1 MLAQTFDDDT
11 AHEVFVDDGVDVGL
25 VAQRVADAFAWIV
38 RAVHDSTRPLRTSVE
53 AAGGVDAN
61 PSLQASREAAS
72 LCMIEH
78 REGAAARARASD
90 VVDSAFVG
98 ADEQVVVGAGHR
110 SIVARIA
117 GEQQRCPVA
126 ADAVLGETAAMSA
139 SPAVASSDLSARKD
153 PELVWRETTYV
164 SPAQQAQLTVRA
176 VVMGMLIGGVMCL
189 SNLYVFFKTGWSLG
203 VTLTAC
209 IIAFGVFKG
218 LQAVGVRP
226 LGALENNALTT
237 VASGAGFMTGGG
249 NMAAFGALLMVT
261 TLRPDTVPLM
271 AWFAV
276 IAAMGVFVAIPIKRQ
291 LVNKEALPFPTGT
304 ATAET
309 LRSLHGAG
317 SDGAAKSKSLL
328 GAGVFAAIITLLRD
342 LKAIPASLSFPG
354 TLGGLPLAQWTIA
367 FKTEVVLL
375 GAGAL
380 MSFRTGWSLL
390 LAAFLTYVVLAPSLL
405 ENGLIAEA
413 SYKTI
418 VGFTLWPG
426 AALLVSSGLTSFLF
440 DWRSVLR
447 SFSGLTAIFKK
458 KSAVV
463 DDDRDPLRDIEAP
476 AWWFPLALIV
486 LGPVIVLLMSLLF
499 QIPWW
504 AGAVAVPLSVL
515 MGFVA
520 ARVTGET
527 DVTPTKALGPVTQLV
542 FGVITPGNLSGN
554 IMSANVTGGIGLH
567 AADLLTTLKTG
578 WLLGANPR
586 HQLYAQLFGVV
597 AGAIVIVPA
606 FNLLIPDPSVLGG
619 EMWPA
624 PSCVVWAGVS
634 KAFAGGLS
642 ALSFEAKIA
651 AAIAAVL
658 GVTMALMEKLAPK
671 SIVKFLPSP
680 SGIGIAMVI
689 PGSNAIA
696 MFIGSLVA
704 DQLRRRRP
712 VLHERYTV
720 AVASGLIAGESL
732 MGIAVIA
739 WGLIFS

>member
-1 MLAQTFDDDT
+1 
-11 AHEVFVDDGVDVGL
+11 
-25 VAQRVADAFAWIV
+25 
-38 RAVHDSTRPLRTSVE
+38 
-53 AAGGVDAN
+53 
-61 PSLQASREAAS
+61 
-72 LCMIEH
+72 
-78 REGAAARARASD
+78 
-90 VVDSAFVG
+90 
-98 ADEQVVVGAGHR
+98 
-110 SIVARIA
+110 
-117 GEQQRCPVA
+117 
-126 ADAVLGETAAMSA
+126 
-139 SPAVASSDLSARKD
+139 
-153 PELVWRETTYV
+153 
-164 SPAQQAQLTVRA
+164 
-176 VVMGMLIGGVMCL
+176 MCL

-218 LQAVGVRP
+218 LAAAGARP
-226 LGALENNALTT
+226 MGALENNALTT

-261 TLRPDTVPLM
+261 TLRPDTLPLM

-309 LRSLHGAG
+309 LKSLYSEGG
-317 SDGAAKSKSLL
+317 DGAAKSKSLL
-328 GAGVFAAIITLLRD
+328 AAGLFAATITALRD
-342 LKAIPASLSFPG
+342 FFKVLPATINLPG
-354 TLGGLPLAQWTIA
+354 TLAGLPLLKWTIA
-367 FKTEVVLL
+367 LKTEVVLL

-390 LAAFLTYVVLAPSLL
+390 LAALLTYVVLAPALL
-405 ENGLIAEA
+405 ENGVLTDV
-413 SYKTI
+413 SYKAI

-447 SFSGLTAIFKK
+447 SFSGLAALLKK
-458 KSAVV
+458 KDANAAL
-463 DDDRDPLRDIEAP
+463 DEDRDPLRDIEAP
-476 AWWFPLALIV
+476 AWWFPVALLV

-504 AGAVAVPLSVL
+504 AGVVAVPLSVL

-586 HQLYAQLFGVV
+586 QQLYAQLFGVV

-642 ALSFEAKIA
+642 ALSSQAKIA

-671 SIVKFLPSP
+671 SVMKFLPSP

-689 PGSNAIA
+689 PASNAIA
-696 MFIGSLVA
+696 MFIGSFVA

-712 VLHERYTV
+712 DLHERYTV
-720 AVASGLIAGESL
+720 SVASGLIAGESL
-732 MGIAVIA
+732 MGIAIIA
-739 WGLIFS
+739 IGLLFAAG

>member
-1 MLAQTFDDDT
+1 MSAAPT
-11 AHEVFVDDGVDVGL
+11 A
-25 VAQRVADAFAWIV
+25 A
-38 RAVHDSTRPLRTSVE
+38 E
-53 AAGGVDAN
+53 AA
-61 PSLQASREAAS
+61 
-72 LCMIEH
+72 
-78 REGAAARARASD
+78 
-90 VVDSAFVG
+90 
-98 ADEQVVVGAGHR
+98 
-110 SIVARIA
+110 
-117 GEQQRCPVA
+117 
-126 ADAVLGETAAMSA
+126 TAATDA
-139 SPAVASSDLSARKD
+139 ERHWRDTVYVTPQQSP
-153 PELVWRETTYV
+153 
-164 SPAQQAQLTVRA
+164 QLTVRA
-176 VVMGMLIGGVMCL
+176 VVGGMLIGAVMCL

-218 LQAVGVRP
+218 VAAMGGRP
-226 LGALENNALTT
+226 MGALENNALTT

-261 TLRPDTVPLM
+261 TLRPSTVPLM

-276 IAAMGVFVAIPIKRQ
+276 IAALGVFVAIPIKRQ
-291 LVNKEALPFPTGT
+291 LINKEALPFPTGT

-309 LRSLHGAG
+309 LKSLHSTGG
-317 SDGAAKSKSLL
+317 DGASKSTSLL
-328 GAGVFAAIITLLRD
+328 LAGIGAAVLTLLRD
-342 LKAIPASLSFPG
+342 LKAIPAMIPLPGMLAGKSLATW
-354 TLGGLPLAQWTIA
+354 TLAI
-367 FKTEVVLL
+367 KTEVVLV

-390 LAAFLTYVVLAPSLL
+390 LASLLTYVVLAPSLL
-405 ENGLIAEA
+405 ESGVITEV

-418 VGFTLWPG
+418 VAFTLWPG

-440 DWRSVLR
+440 DWRSVVR
-447 SFSGLTAIFKK
+447 SFSGLTAIFKR
-458 KSAVV
+458 KSAA
-463 DDDRDPLRDIEAP
+463 DDVEANDPLRDIEAP
-476 AWWFPLALIV
+476 SWWFPAGLLV

-504 AGAVAVPLSVL
+504 AGVVAVPLAVL

-527 DVTPTKALGPVTQLV
+527 DMTPTKALGPVTQLV
-542 FGVITPGNLSGN
+542 FGVLTPGNLSGN

-567 AADLLTTLKTG
+567 AADLLTTAKTG

-586 HQLYAQLFGVV
+586 HQLYAQLCGVV

-642 ALSFEAKIA
+642 ALSHEAQLAALIA
-651 AAIAAVL
+651 GVL
-658 GVTMALMEKLAPK
+658 GVAMALFEKLAPK
-671 SIVKFLPSP
+671 SVTKWLPSP
-680 SGIGIAMVI
+680 SGVGMAMVI

-696 MFIGSLVA
+696 MFTGSLIA

-712 VLHERYTV
+712 ELHERYTV
-720 AVASGLIAGESL
+720 SVASGLIAGESL
-732 MGIAVIA
+732 MGIAMIA
-739 WGLIFS
+739 WNLLHG